1 MSKVSRSRYK
11 SYGKSQRFQNR
22 GDRLSTSVDR
32 IRQQR
37 NIEIDGLKTLAANE
51 EKNAE
56 LQIRG
61 LRAKGSTEI
70 ENMRTINDFEN
81 KVTANKASAM
91 EVRAD
96 REIKA
101 ILGRAQEYE
110 KQQKFWQDFAQNHSK
125 NYGALAQGLVI
136 LHRKTS

>member
-22 GDRLSTSVDR
+22 GDRLSASVDR
-32 IRQQR
+32 IRQLR

-61 LRAKGSTEI
+61 LRAKGSTDI
-70 ENMRTINDFEN
+70 ENMRIINDFEN
-81 KVTANKASAM
+81 KVTANKAGAK
-91 EVRAD
+91 EVRAQ
-96 REIKA
+96 REIESR
-101 ILGRAQEYE
+101 LGLAKESETQE
-110 KQQKFWQDFAQNHSK
+110 
-125 NYGALAQGLVI
+125 
-136 LHRKTS
+136 